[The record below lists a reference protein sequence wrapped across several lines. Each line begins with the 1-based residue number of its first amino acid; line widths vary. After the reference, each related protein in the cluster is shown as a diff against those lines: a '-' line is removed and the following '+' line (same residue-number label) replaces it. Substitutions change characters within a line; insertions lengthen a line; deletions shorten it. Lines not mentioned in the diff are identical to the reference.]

1 MPQSHPSMNKNT
13 LQRQTI
19 ALQCE
24 HRSSEYHQGLQS
36 FICIAMKKNVALI
49 HLTRIWLCRITLYIN
64 LFNLRKW
71 QPYKSIIVNRQKP
84 SKDKKLLLNLSVITF
99 YWWWMQ
105 MWCSWQLLRWC
116 WWWWWD
122 GFPYNRYFS
131 CFCRHINC
139 KCNKVRYMIIVFR
152 SFRWLIRL
160 FLSVYFVP
168 FFYVH
173 QLQPRQWIRVVHM
186 MISVTQIDTFL
197 IDM

>member
-1 MPQSHPSMNKNT
+1 M
-13 LQRQTI
+13 
-19 ALQCE
+19 
-24 HRSSEYHQGLQS
+24 
-36 FICIAMKKNVALI
+36 
-49 HLTRIWLCRITLYIN
+49 
-64 LFNLRKW
+64 RKW

-99 YWWWMQ
+99 YWWWLQ

-152 SFRWLIRL
+152 SLFGWYVCFCQYILFPFLCSPVAAQAVNKSCAHDDQCDSDWYFSYWHVTLLHFQSLISSGN
-160 FLSVYFVP
+160 FGSVK
-168 FFYVH
+168 
-173 QLQPRQWIRVVHM
+173 
-186 MISVTQIDTFL
+186 
-197 IDM
+197 